1 MLEETEFRQ
10 PPIDVSRFIN
20 CLNKRLGLFIFA
32 GLLFDNES
40 VEKANMV
47 GKERAQPCILISGRS
62 WLRGKCFVLMDQ
74 PMVCSESFGQYS
86 RGEYDGYTS
95 TLLTQSFWGVQLKR
109 TECSSVTN

>member
-10 PPIDVSRFIN
+10 SAIVVSRFIN
-20 CLNKRLGLFIFA
+20 CLHKRLALLIFA
-32 GLLFDNES
+32 GLFDNES
-40 VEKANMV
+40 VEKANLV
-47 GKERAQPCILISGRS
+47 EKKFSQPCILISGRS

-95 TLLTQSFWGVQLKR
+95 TLLTQYFWGVQFKR
-109 TECSSVTN
+109 TEYSSVTN